1 MKHAIFITLVC
12 SVLGACAGIGADN
25 PPRPDSG
32 NTEKVTMDDLNRL
45 QGDNWQGTLSYLNY
59 GSDKRS
65 TIPVKATIK
74 VLDKNGLLYAIQY
87 PGEEQYNVKER
98 LKLSSDGTRI
108 DGYSI
113 TNREQ
118 AADGTL
124 VLTTEGKGRDDN
136 RPAQIQ
142 IIYSVAAD
150 RFSIR
155 KNVRF
160 TNEEAYL
167 NRNEYSFLR

>member
-1 MKHAIFITLVC
+1 MKHAIVVTLIC
-12 SVLGACAGIGADN
+12 ALLSACAGVGVDTPNPGA
-25 PPRPDSG
+25 G
-32 NTEKVTMDDLNRL
+32 NTMKVTMDDLNRL
-45 QGDNWQGTLSYLNY
+45 QGDNWEGSLSYLNY

-65 TIPVKATIK
+65 TIPVKLAIK
-74 VLDKNGLLYAIQY
+74 VLDENTLQYAIKY
-87 PGEEQYNVKER
+87 PEEEQYNAKER
-98 LKLSSDGTRI
+98 LKLSSDGTHI
-108 DGYSI
+108 DGYRI

-118 AADGTL
+118 TAEGTL

-142 IIYSVAAD
+142 MVYLVAAD
-150 RFSIR
+150 QFSIR

-160 TNEEAYL
+160 TSDEAYL